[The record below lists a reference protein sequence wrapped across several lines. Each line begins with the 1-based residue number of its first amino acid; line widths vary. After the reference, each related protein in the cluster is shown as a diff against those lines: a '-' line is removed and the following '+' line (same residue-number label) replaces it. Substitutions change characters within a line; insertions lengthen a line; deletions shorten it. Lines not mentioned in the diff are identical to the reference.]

1 VARSRRQRPRARLD
15 QFIEHRISTAR
26 PRTLER
32 YARLL
37 SPKQTLEPMP
47 DWSFGIS
54 YTRNDPRTFARRLIW
69 ERYRDE
75 QIDRHVEVAWCRSL
89 KLSLRLGNDVSL
101 AVFLDGMYEP
111 NELAFLAATLQPG
124 MTVIDVGANEG
135 LVSLVS
141 AACVGDAGRVL
152 ALEPS
157 SREFDRLQTNLGL
170 NGLVNVEPFRLA
182 LYSHAGSS
190 HLSLAELGHEGLNAI
205 GDQIANPG
213 VSVAATE
220 TVELETLDA
229 FVAARSLDRLDLVKL
244 DAEGSEA
251 RILEGGV
258 ASLRRFRPLLLI
270 EVVPEHLAAQGSTV
284 DDLLELLADLD
295 YRVWNFD
302 TDGVSRLRM
311 ADEAP
316 SHNVIAAHRDVRIP
330 ARQPSSASQRRIR
343 RLTRAIMLRSP
354 VGLDDRASRGA
365 SANRRC
371 ERDGPAA

>member
-37 SPKQTLEPMP
+37 SPEQTLEPAP
-47 DWSFGIS
+47 DWSFGVS
-54 YTRNDPRTFARRLIW
+54 YTRNDLRTFVRRLIW
-69 ERYRDE
+69 ERYRNE
-75 QIDRHVEVAWCRSL
+75 QIDRPIEVEWCHGLRL
-89 KLSLRLGNDVSL
+89 NLRLGNDVSL
-101 AVFLDGMYEP
+101 AVFVDGMYEP
-111 NELAFLAATLQPG
+111 NELAFLAATLEPG

-135 LVSLVS
+135 LFTLVS
-141 AACVGDAGRVL
+141 ASCVGHAGRVL

-157 SREFDRLQTNLGL
+157 SREFDRLQANLGL

-190 HLSLAELGHEGLNAI
+190 LLTLAELGHEGLNAI
-205 GDQIANPG
+205 GDHIANPG
-213 VSVAATE
+213 VSVAGSE

-229 FVAARSLDRLDLVKL
+229 FVTARSLDRLDLVKL

-258 ASLRRFRPLLLI
+258 ASLRRFHPLLLI
-270 EVVPEHLAAQGSTV
+270 EVESGHLAAQGSTV
-284 DDLLELLADLD
+284 HDLLEQLADLD

-302 TDGVSRLRM
+302 ADGVARLRM
-311 ADEAP
+311 DDEP
-316 SHNVIAAHRDVRIP
+316 LSHNVIAAHGDVRIP
-330 ARQPSSASQRRIR
+330 AR
-343 RLTRAIMLRSP
+343 
-354 VGLDDRASRGA
+354 
-365 SANRRC
+365 
-371 ERDGPAA
+371 